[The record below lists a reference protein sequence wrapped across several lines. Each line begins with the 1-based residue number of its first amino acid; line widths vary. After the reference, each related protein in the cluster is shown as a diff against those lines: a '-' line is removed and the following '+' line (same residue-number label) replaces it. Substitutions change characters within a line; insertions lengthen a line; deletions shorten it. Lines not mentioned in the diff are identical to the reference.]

1 MPTPASIGKKQ
12 LETLTNVILA
22 FRHAPFA
29 APATAVPL
37 EERKQIAGNLLSLA
51 DLTSPAFA
59 IHSVPWIVARY
70 ATLRFAQSAKNE
82 AFRITTEQLRRDI
95 AKLRNADKRGACA
108 IEEILGA
115 ISPQARD
122 RLTQSLLK
130 KAGVAIPGSS
140 AQDLAAVDP
149 RLLAQAAADALEHP
163 HMQKRARGRKP
174 DRAGD
179 ALIDSVRNAFKTVF
193 DEPITIWAD
202 GVSVSRFVGIVQLLF
217 ALAGDPRSEAT
228 LRDRCRT
235 ALKRPPPRPPWEGV
249 IFVRN

>member
-1 MPTPASIGKKQ
+1 MPAPPSIGKQQ

-22 FRHAPFA
+22 FRHAPFP

-37 EERKQIAGNLLSLA
+37 DERKQIAGHLLSLA

-59 IHSVPWIVARY
+59 IHSAPWIVARY
-70 ATLRFAQSAKNE
+70 ATLRFAQSAKNG
-82 AFRITTEQLRRDI
+82 AFRITTEQLRRDL
-95 AKLRNADKRGACA
+95 AKLRNADTRDACT
-108 IEEILGA
+108 IEEILAA

-130 KAGVAIPGSS
+130 ASVAIPGSS
-140 AQDLAAVDP
+140 AQDLAGVDP

-163 HMQKRARGRKP
+163 HLQKHARGRKP

-179 ALIDSVRNAFKTVF
+179 ALIDSVRSAFKTVF

-202 GVSVSRFVGIVQLLF
+202 GVSVSRFVSIVQLLF

-249 IFVRN
+249 IFGRN